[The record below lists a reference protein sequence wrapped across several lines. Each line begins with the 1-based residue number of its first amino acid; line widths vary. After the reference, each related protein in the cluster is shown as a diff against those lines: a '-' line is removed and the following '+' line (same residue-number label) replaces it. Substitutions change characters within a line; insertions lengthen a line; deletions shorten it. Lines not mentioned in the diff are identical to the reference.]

1 MFAVKNNT
9 SASTLSSSI
18 TNKNADAFIQP
29 KVNENSSENNK
40 DVEAEQTSEQSV
52 DQTANQTVSKNK
64 NTSSSFFSPQTT
76 VQKQPEEE
84 IQKQEGNGK
93 ETLQDVS
100 EITISEVKTKE
111 ASSETTTKNTP
122 KEGNNTTAPKTA
134 SGSKNSGGGNTSSKE
149 NGNKK
154 EENDVEKEVVEL
166 PTENTKIYADALVSQ
181 SPIAFAKAV
190 KTSDQDSLTAQT
202 SEQDTLKESLP
213 EIEQPTGIPLKSKAA
228 ADKAKQK
235 TAQEENKLKGP
246 QETLS
251 DTAPKGKKEGEKVE
265 EKNVQPPSTLIE
277 KLKAFFGFGR
287 YGSDDDK
294 KSKIKSGIK
303 NLPTSESVDTNPGES
318 PKVDLTGQA
327 DPSKNEENTEAA
339 DTSVSKDQ
347 SKNIEESKI
356 YRGEDDIYPEMD
368 IEMLSP
374 TTELSSIETNSA
386 LEKEIPNVSPE
397 VAQSFDASAKAYMDQ
412 EIAQEKGKQDEAFA
426 KMEADQ
432 AQEHL
437 LSEQKIEKETNRVKK
452 EQETEQQKAKGEV
465 SKQRTDW
472 KKENEAVKNE
482 YSSKSTKERQKVDKD
497 IDTKTKETDKKVDQE
512 YSKAKKE
519 GDKKVNAANK
529 EAKAKKAKAKRDS
542 KKKSW
547 WDRAVDAVS
556 SFFDKLKEALN
567 TLFDGLRKLVKGL
580 IEAAKKLANKLIDLA
595 RDAIVGLIKA
605 FGEAL
610 KAFVNVA
617 LAAFPKLRD
626 KFNAAIDKAV
636 NKAVE
641 VVNKLAEGLKKAVNA
656 LLDALGAV
664 LDAILAAYQALYN
677 LLLDVLKFL
686 TVGLLKVLEFLWN
699 LVEGA
704 GYAPGAFFGALAK
717 EAIGGDPSK
726 PLPNFEVPQGQ
737 EENWS
742 KAMGLQPGQTN
753 VEEGKQVKEQIPEQ
767 LKTVL
772 SKKELASSDVIL
784 EPNPA
789 VELSPEILS
798 QFSMIKDGGTMD
810 LGGAGADAIT
820 TEEFQASAMD
830 ASGYDLNSISD
841 TTSKQVNESVDA
853 AQNIP
858 TPKEDAS
865 GSGPDW
871 KNMSDD
877 KKLDHYLAQM
887 LKPNQEAG
895 AKKPAPSTQK
905 AQPVIDNSPAALIT
919 KTGRLGAGQRLAFMG
934 KQMLTGI
941 EALWNKYKAWIIA
954 GLVTALLAA
963 GVIAFFTG
971 GAGLAVAVDIIV
983 KAMIVIFGAVA
994 VYKAVGHL
1002 WDYVKHAWAGNTKK
1016 AGESLALAFAVIIV
1030 EFFIDKI
1037 LLGMA
1042 KVFKRII
1049 KGAKAAIKTTKA
1061 GRKLFTGAAKVSRF
1075 AKTTIRKGISKIKN
1089 SKLVVNM
1096 QKRIGKGAKK
1106 FDDLRN
1112 KILDKFG
1119 FKRVWAEK
1127 HGKWIEIWGDFNPKI
1142 MLIREDGTHEFRDID
1157 TLTDIQKGKMRKGN
1171 QIGTNFKAKKSEKV
1185 IVSDSFEDAFKAMTK
1200 EQKKEAIKKLKSSD
1214 FKTRRAAGNTSPNK
1228 TPEWARG
1235 TEWEKYY
1242 KKRGD
1247 IESSFSGTKNADEEI
1262 HHLTTMQ
1269 NLEHDVVKKAV
1280 RDGEFKIND
1289 ATANGK
1295 KVRRYSSETR
1305 TKKVGDDD
1313 LVSASKEGTHAS
1325 HPNYTEGQRE
1335 LLERFKRDYPEE
1347 LLDGATGQKPA
1358 KFIEEMNKKLSSAID
1373 DLSTDQIIDQ
1383 LFKVK
1388 GKYQKTGIHS
1398 IDDFYDSIISNL

>member
-1 MFAVKNNT
+1 
-9 SASTLSSSI
+9 
-18 TNKNADAFIQP
+18 
-29 KVNENSSENNK
+29 
-40 DVEAEQTSEQSV
+40 
-52 DQTANQTVSKNK
+52 
-64 NTSSSFFSPQTT
+64 
-76 VQKQPEEE
+76 
-84 IQKQEGNGK
+84 
-93 ETLQDVS
+93 
-100 EITISEVKTKE
+100 
-111 ASSETTTKNTP
+111 
-122 KEGNNTTAPKTA
+122 
-134 SGSKNSGGGNTSSKE
+134 
-149 NGNKK
+149 
-154 EENDVEKEVVEL
+154 
-166 PTENTKIYADALVSQ
+166 
-181 SPIAFAKAV
+181 
-190 KTSDQDSLTAQT
+190 
-202 SEQDTLKESLP
+202 
-213 EIEQPTGIPLKSKAA
+213 
-228 ADKAKQK
+228 
-235 TAQEENKLKGP
+235 
-246 QETLS
+246 
-251 DTAPKGKKEGEKVE
+251 
-265 EKNVQPPSTLIE
+265 
-277 KLKAFFGFGR
+277 
-287 YGSDDDK
+287 
-294 KSKIKSGIK
+294 
-303 NLPTSESVDTNPGES
+303 
-318 PKVDLTGQA
+318 
-327 DPSKNEENTEAA
+327 
-339 DTSVSKDQ
+339 
-347 SKNIEESKI
+347 
-356 YRGEDDIYPEMD
+356 MD

-374 TTELSSIETNSA
+374 TTELSSIEMNTA
-386 LEKEIPNVSPE
+386 LEKEVPKVSPE
-397 VAQSFDASAKAYMDQ
+397 VAQSFDTSAKAYMDQ
-412 EIAQEKGKQDEAFA
+412 EVAQGKAKQDQAFA
-426 KMEADQ
+426 KMETDQ
-432 AQEHL
+432 AQEHI
-437 LSEQKIEKETNRVKK
+437 LSEQKIEQETNRVKK
-452 EQETEQQKAKGEV
+452 EQETSQQQAKGDV
-465 SKQRTDW
+465 NKQRADW
-472 KKENEAVKNE
+472 KKENEGVKNE
-482 YSSKSTKERQKVDKD
+482 FSNKSAEKRKKVDKD
-497 IDTKTKETDKKVDQE
+497 IDTKTKDTDKKVDQE

-519 GDKKVNAANK
+519 GDKKVTAANK
-529 EAKAKKAKAKRDS
+529 EAKAKKAKAKKAS

-556 SFFDKLKEALN
+556 NFFDKLKEALN

-580 IEAAKKLANKLIDLA
+580 IEAAKKLVNTLIDLA

-636 NKAVE
+636 NKAVD

-677 LLLDVLKFL
+677 LFLDVLKFL

-704 GYAPGAFFGALAK
+704 WYAPGAFLGALAK

-737 EENWS
+737 EDNWS

-753 VEEGKQVKEQIPEQ
+753 VAKGKEVKEKIPEQ
-767 LKTVL
+767 LKAVL
-772 SKKELASSDVIL
+772 SKKDLADSDVIL

-789 VELSPEILS
+789 VELSPELLS
-798 QFSMIKDGGTMD
+798 QFSMIQDGKTMD

-841 TTSKQVNESVDA
+841 TTSEQVNESVDTT
-853 AQNIP
+853 QNIP
-858 TPKEDAS
+858 TSKEDTG

-871 KNMSDD
+871 KNWSDD
-877 KKLDHYLAQM
+877 QKLNHYLGEM
-887 LKPNQEAG
+887 LQPNKEAG
-895 AKKPAPSTQK
+895 AEQPAPSSKK

-941 EALWNKYKAWIIA
+941 EALWNKYKVWIISA
-954 GLVTALLAA
+954 LVAALLAA
-963 GVIAFFTG
+963 GVVAFFTG
-971 GAGLAVAVDIIV
+971 GAGLALAVDIIV

-1042 KVFKRII
+1042 KVFKRVI
-1049 KGAKAAIKTTKA
+1049 KAAKTAIKTTKV
-1061 GRKLFTGAAKVSRF
+1061 GSKLFKGAAKVSRF

-1096 QKRIGKGAKK
+1096 QKRIGKGSKK
-1106 FDDLRN
+1106 FDDFRN
-1112 KILDKFG
+1112 KILGKFG
-1119 FKRVWAEK
+1119 FKKMWVEK
-1127 HGKWIEIWGDFNPKI
+1127 HGKYVEVWADFNPKV
-1142 MLIREDGTHEFRDID
+1142 MLIREDGSHEFRDID
-1157 TLTDIQKGKMRKGN
+1157 TLTDLQKGKARKGN

-1200 EQKKEAIKKLKSSD
+1200 EQKDEALKKLKSSD
-1214 FKTRRAAGNTSPNK
+1214 FDIRRAAGNTSPNK

-1247 IESSFSGTKNADEEI
+1247 IETSFSGTRNVDEEI

-1295 KVRRYSSETR
+1295 KVIITETGWPSEGSSLGGAYSGDANAMKYFVNSQVWSEVDDVEMFYFSSFDESW
-1305 TKKVGDDD
+1305 KVG
-1313 LVSASKEGTHAS
+1313 SEG
-1325 HPNYTEGQRE
+1325 
-1335 LLERFKRDYPEE
+1335 DV
-1347 LLDGATGQKPA
+1347 GAYWGLWDKY
-1358 KFIEEMNKKLSSAID
+1358 EKL
-1373 DLSTDQIIDQ
+1373 
-1383 LFKVK
+1383 
-1388 GKYQKTGIHS
+1388 KY
-1398 IDDFYDSIISNL
+1398 